1 MEQIRCLR
9 RLTEKDHLIIGGSMK
24 KTLTLALSA
33 LLLVSILTACVPQA
47 SATATPA
54 TMIITPDSK
63 PVSTAAAPVVDNP
76 GSQIRSINVTGEGQ
90 VFLVPDVAYV
100 YIGVH
105 SQSENVSAALSDNN
119 EQAKAVTEALK
130 KLNVE
135 DKDIQT
141 TSFNIYPQQQYEPGT
156 GNVTGTIYMV
166 DNVVYVTVRDLKQLG
181 DMLDVVVR
189 SGANSINSISFDVVD
204 KETALSKARE
214 LAIGNARKQAEELA
228 KASGVTLGDVQNIST
243 STVSTPM
250 AKEMYAVGG
259 GGGGMASS
267 QQAPIS
273 AGQLVLTV
281 DISMSYLIK

>member
-1 MEQIRCLR
+1 
-9 RLTEKDHLIIGGSMK
+9 MK
-24 KTLTLALSA
+24 KYLLSSLSILVILAVLSA
-33 LLLVSILTACVPQA
+33 CAPAAAPAPAAVS
-47 SATATPA
+47 
-54 TMIITPDSK
+54 PDSK
-63 PVSTAAAPVVDNP
+63 PAQNS
-76 GSQIRSINVTGEGQ
+76 SQNSETTPLYRSINVTGEGQ

-105 SQSENVSAALSDNN
+105 SQSENVSTALNGNN
-119 EQAKAVTEALK
+119 DQAKAVSDALK
-130 KLNVE
+130 NLGVE

-166 DNVVYVTVRDLKQLG
+166 DNVVYVTVRDLKRLG
-181 DMLDVVVR
+181 EMLDAVVR

-214 LAIGNARKQAEELA
+214 LAISNASKQAEELA

-243 STVSTPM
+243 SSISTPM
-250 AKEMYAVGG
+250 AKEMYAMGG
-259 GGGGMASS
+259 GGGGMAAS
-267 QQAPIS
+267 QQAPVS

-281 DISMSYLIK
+281 GVNMTYQIK

>member
-1 MEQIRCLR
+1 
-9 RLTEKDHLIIGGSMK
+9 MK
-24 KTLTLALSA
+24 KSLFVTITAIALVS
-33 LLLVSILTACVPQA
+33 LLVACAPAAQPV
-47 SATATPA
+47 TPTVGA
-54 TMIITPDSK
+54 VTPESK
-63 PVSTAAAPVVDNP
+63 PVEKEATA
-76 GSQIRSINVTGEGQ
+76 GSETTPLYRSINVTGEGQ

-105 SQSENVSAALSDNN
+105 SQSENVSVALSDNN
-119 EQAKAVTEALK
+119 DQAKAVSDALK
-130 KLNVE
+130 ELDVE
-135 DKDIQT
+135 EKDIQT

-166 DNVVYVTVRDLKQLG
+166 DNVVYVTVRDLKRLG
-181 DMLDVVVR
+181 ELLDVVVR

-214 LAIGNARKQAEELA
+214 LAIENARKQAEELA

-243 STVSTPM
+243 SSVSTPL
-250 AKEMYAVGG
+250 AKEMYGMG

-267 QQAPIS
+267 QPAPIS

-281 DISMSYLIK
+281 NISMTYMIK

>member
-1 MEQIRCLR
+1 
-9 RLTEKDHLIIGGSMK
+9 MK
-24 KTLTLALSA
+24 KSLFVTITAISML
-33 LLLVSILTACVPQA
+33 SILAACAPQA
-47 SATATPA
+47 SAPTIPTAV
-54 TMIITPDSK
+54 IITPDSK
-63 PVSTAAAPVVDNP
+63 PVSTAAAPVADNP
-76 GSQIRSINVTGEGQ
+76 GSQIRLINVTGEGK

-105 SQSENVSAALSDNN
+105 SQSENVSTALSDNN
-119 EQAKAVTEALK
+119 EQAKAVSEALK
-130 KLNVE
+130 NLGVE

-181 DMLDVVVR
+181 DLLDVVVR

-243 STVSTPM
+243 SSVSTPM

-259 GGGGMASS
+259 GGGGMAAS

-281 DISMSYLIK
+281 DISISYLIK